1 MCEANIYIIRDEK
14 EELVMEAVDQL
25 ETEADGTYRIVSI
38 FGEQKTI
45 KGHLKAM
52 HLVDHRIVF
61 EA

>member
-45 KGHLKAM
+45 KGHLKGM